1 MPSTSSP
8 HQTASALLKY
18 RVNNSA
24 TCLPHVPWDL
34 EFDCISF
41 ACWIK
46 MVKVQLKH
54 FDYQMQVSG
63 FEYGVLPVLHGKE

>member
-1 MPSTSSP
+1 
-8 HQTASALLKY
+8 
-18 RVNNSA
+18 
-24 TCLPHVPWDL
+24 
-34 EFDCISF
+34 
-41 ACWIK
+41 